1 LAGRTYVRCA
11 ISVLTGL
18 WVTIGAAV
26 PIGYAILKLLR
37 SANGGE
43 LGPEL
48 LGRPTVI
55 LFLLAGYAAAAA
67 IGGWAAGWVTIERP
81 RRLGL
86 LLSASH
92 VGTWG
97 FVLAASTWVFVL
109 AASASPFEPGITL
122 GLAAAAVLGTIAGV
136 SARAWQVG
144 RWSRSPLAE

>member
-67 IGGWAAGWVTIERP
+67 SGGWAAGWVTIERP

-92 VGTWG
+92 VG
-97 FVLAASTWVFVL
+97 TWVFVL